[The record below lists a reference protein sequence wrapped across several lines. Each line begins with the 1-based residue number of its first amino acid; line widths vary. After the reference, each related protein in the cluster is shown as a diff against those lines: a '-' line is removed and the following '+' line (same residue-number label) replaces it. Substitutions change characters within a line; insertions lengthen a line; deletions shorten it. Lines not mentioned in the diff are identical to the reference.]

1 MVEDAKGKVR
11 RFQDYTFVHQA
22 MTNKIK
28 FDGLLGPPPALIG
41 LNEFYL
47 VKILSAKNSEKMQR
61 PPLWSTSRSQLC
73 CLLELDLVRSLP
85 RVPRELV
92 SHQSCQDTCPSGKCP
107 SFLIITQ

>member
-41 LNEFYL
+41 LIDQVKFYVL
-47 VKILSAKNSEKMQR
+47 FSMKASPKNWFKTLKALTWICLILFHSSYI
-61 PPLWSTSRSQLC
+61 W
-73 CLLELDLVRSLP
+73 
-85 RVPRELV
+85 
-92 SHQSCQDTCPSGKCP
+92 
-107 SFLIITQ
+107 I